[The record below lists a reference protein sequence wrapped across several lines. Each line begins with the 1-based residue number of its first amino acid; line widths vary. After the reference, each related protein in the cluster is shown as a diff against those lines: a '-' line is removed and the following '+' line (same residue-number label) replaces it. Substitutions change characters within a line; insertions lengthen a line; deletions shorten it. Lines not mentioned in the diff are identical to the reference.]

1 MVVITPAA
9 SGTVTVDVAANVAT
23 DSDNN
28 GNTAAIQFSVE
39 AAVGEPTVTITCP
52 TGVQTGAFSVD
63 IDFSESVTGF
73 EQADVT
79 VGNGRVTGWAETGEA
94 RWSSSR
100 LRPAG
105 R

>member
-1 MVVITPAA
+1 M
-9 SGTVTVDVAANVAT
+9 TVDVAADVAV
-23 DSDNN
+23 DSNDS
-28 GNTAAIQFSVE
+28 GNTAASQFTVT
-39 AAVGEPTVTITCP
+39 AALTRPTVVISGP
-52 TGVQTGAFSVD
+52 TGVQTGAFSVG

-79 VGNGRVTGWAETGEA
+79 VGNGRVTGWPKPEETP
-94 RWSSSR
+94 WSSSR